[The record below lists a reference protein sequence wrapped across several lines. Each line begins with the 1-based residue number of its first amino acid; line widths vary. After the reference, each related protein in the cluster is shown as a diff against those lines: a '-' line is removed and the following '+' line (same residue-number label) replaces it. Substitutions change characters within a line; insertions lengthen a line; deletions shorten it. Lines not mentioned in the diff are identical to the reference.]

1 MGIGISLA
9 TGLVQG
15 FTRNIQEEKA
25 MRLGEQEKLDA
36 LNTIIAEAAV
46 GNKNFNKANADKL
59 GDMIKAAQ
67 GKMDDRERI
76 NIFGQAAERVN
87 VDFTGILSTLA
98 NASEDQYKLGGFT
111 WKNEWKGD
119 ANTSRMWLPEVAG
132 FFSDPENMETLKS
145 KSPAEIQEL
154 WQSVS
159 MARRKLTEDSIDI
172 EKGLTRAIDLT
183 ADGELLP
190 GIGPYDEFMTNY
202 YSGRTPTDKSG
213 VGIPLDITRQVIP
226 DQVAAF
232 EAANPGSKVSSV
244 GRPMKIDGTLRYPMM
259 IMPSEELKA
268 KHDELAGKLGL
279 KAENNNALLYYWQ
292 DEFMR
297 IPGDPNELPAYTQNA
312 LESAIQYGAKMA
324 FPEDIK
330 LSALKSNQETTNYMF
345 NLLNDVTVDNGS
357 DTMTKVYTV
366 AAHLK
371 PPKEPKP
378 TAFFG
383 DKVIVQ
389 AKTIQQH
396 VLKKVFGPKAETA
409 DFKKFMDGQ
418 EELKVAVDDLKRLQT
433 EFLKFVEGADR
444 DADGKLTAEAANMAY
459 ENFKKELK
467 VVFDID
473 QGIFGGL
480 LRDISG
486 IVSLPGQSDSDMRS
500 NTTALTQEYL
510 DKLRA
515 GITDQNDVRM
525 ARLEAM
531 RISLAFRMAR
541 AADPSG
547 RLSNQDI
554 EIQLRKLGTNFST
567 IEQATGALNEAIR
580 EFTVKQKQYAVFAQ
594 YANDTDEATIND
606 YKVVDAAILVDYI
619 DRNANVAEA
628 AAAVAP
634 AASGPFNASNYRKN
648 STGQLLD
655 MTTGDVITDQ
665 TIIDQY
671 DQTVGT
677 I

>member
-1 MGIGISLA
+1 MGIGIALA

-36 LNTIIAEAAV
+36 YNQILVDAAV
-46 GNKNFNKANADKL
+46 SGKNFNQANAQKI

-67 GKMDDRERI
+67 GKIDSRERI
-76 NIFGQAAERVN
+76 NIFGQAGERIN
-87 VDFTGILSTLA
+87 TDFTGVLSTLNSA
-98 NASEDQYKLGGFT
+98 AEDQYTLGGFK

-145 KSPAEIQEL
+145 KSPAEIEEL

-172 EKGLTRAIDLT
+172 SKGLTRAIDLT

-190 GIGPYDEFMTNY
+190 GIGPYDEFMTDY

-213 VGIPLDITRQVIP
+213 VGIPLDFTRQVIP
-226 DQVAAF
+226 EQVAAF

-244 GRPMKIDGTLRYPMM
+244 GRPVKIDGTLRYPMM
-259 IMPSEELKA
+259 VMPSEELKA

-292 DEFMR
+292 DDFMR
-297 IPGDPNELPAYTQNA
+297 IPGDPDKLPAYTQNA
-312 LESAIQYGAKMA
+312 LESAIQYGAKMV
-324 FPEDIK
+324 FPEDLK
-330 LSALKSNQETTNYMF
+330 LSILKGSQDTVNYMF

-357 DTMTKVYTV
+357 DIMTKVYTV

-371 PPKEPKP
+371 PPKETPAP
-378 TAFFG
+378 RFFG
-383 DKVIVQ
+383 DKNFVSG
-389 AKTIQQH
+389 KTIQQY

-418 EELKVAVDDLKRLQT
+418 EELRVAVDDLKRLQT

-467 VVFDID
+467 VVFDVD

-500 NTTALTQEYL
+500 NDTALTREYL
-510 DKLRA
+510 DKLQA

-594 YANDTDEATIND
+594 YADETDEATAND
-606 YKVVDAAILVDYI
+606 YKVVDAAILVDYVE
-619 DRNANVAEA
+619 RNANVAEA
-628 AAAVAP
+628 VGAVAP
-634 AASGPFNASNYRKN
+634 AVTGPFNASNYRKN
-648 STGQLLD
+648 KAGQLLD
-655 MTTGDVITDQ
+655 VTTGDVITDQ